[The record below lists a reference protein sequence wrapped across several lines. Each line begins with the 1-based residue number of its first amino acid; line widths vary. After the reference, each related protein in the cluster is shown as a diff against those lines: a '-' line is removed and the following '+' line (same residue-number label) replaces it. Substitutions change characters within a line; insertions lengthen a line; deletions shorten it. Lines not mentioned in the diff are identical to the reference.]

1 MSFIL
6 ILSLSACVSSGED
19 AELEE
24 GNEEQQEPQEENPED
39 DQIDGNVE
47 EGAEGQ
53 NQPEQSQEIGT
64 DLDDDD
70 AMAVI
75 NGEEILKEEFTKEF
89 ERTKVMVSAQYGIDL
104 EAEENE
110 ALIPQLQQQAM
121 QNLVSQTVLLQEAEN
136 QDLNPSEEEVEANL
150 DQLKEQLGGE
160 EGYQEALEEDNLT
173 EEELKE
179 MLSQEA
185 MISQVIENNV
195 NLESV
200 EVTEEEI
207 ENYYEQYTA
216 QMEEQQQEVPP
227 LEEIE
232 GDLKAQ
238 IQQQKTQE
246 IEQAYIQN
254 LMDESDIEILY

>member
-1 MSFIL
+1 MSLLL

-24 GNEEQQEPQEENPED
+24 GNEEQQEPQEPNEENSEGD
-39 DQIDGNVE
+39 DIE
-47 EGAEGQ
+47 EGTEGQ
-53 NQPEQSQEIGT
+53 NQPEQPQEIGT

-70 AMAVI
+70 AMVVI

-104 EAEENE
+104 EDEENE
-110 ALIPQLQQQAM
+110 ALIPQLQQQTM

-136 QDLNPSEEEVEANL
+136 QDLNPSEEEIESNL
-150 DQLKEQLGGE
+150 EELKEQLGGE

-173 EEELKE
+173 EEDLKD

-185 MISQVIENNV
+185 KISQVIENNV
-195 NLESV
+195 DFDSI
-200 EVTEEEI
+200 EVTEEDI

-216 QMEEQQQEVPP
+216 QMEEQQQEAPP
-227 LEEIE
+227 LEAIKE
-232 GDLKAQ
+232 DLKAQ
-238 IQQQKTQE
+238 IKQQKTQE
-246 IEQAYIQN
+246 IEQVYVQN